1 MDKCQSSTNSEV
13 QFWMEDTR
21 SRASS
26 PKAPLVRSTPVM
38 TLPKDKMESNVQ
50 SSSSSLKI
58 TKWTTQNMTL
68 SLKFTSSPRKTR
80 WRTLLPT
87 PTSPGRPS
95 SKMKL
100 FNPTQD
106 QERRFPRRILL
117 MRNISLSNWKIK
129 FGHISF
135 KTNLEEPLKNTF
147 SIGTKLSP
155 RKQCSK
161 LASSYLTH
169 WSSCIKP
176 VSYITI
182 WN

>member
-1 MDKCQSSTNSEV
+1 MDKCRLSTNSKV

-21 SRASS
+21 SEASS
-26 PKAPLVRSTPVM
+26 PKAPLARFTPVM
-38 TLPKDKMESNVQ
+38 IQPRDKMESSVQ

-58 TKWTTQNMTL
+58 IQWMTQNMTL
-68 SLKFTSSPRKTR
+68 SLKFTNSPKKTR

-87 PTSPGRPS
+87 PTSPERPS

-100 FNPTQD
+100 FNLTQD

-117 MRNISLSNWKIK
+117 TRNISLSNWKVK

-135 KTNLEEPLKNTF
+135 KTNLDEPLKNTF
-147 SIGTKLSP
+147 SIGTKPSP
-155 RKQCSK
+155 KKQCSK